1 MEATQAIVY
10 PQSHR
15 FTDCGE
21 EPMQSYEQ
29 IERNPKFQ
37 QLVSK
42 RKSLGWTL
50 SAATAQLIADQK
62 KQAFYFVFGH
72 HNFDS
77 FVDRDQGDQIKRL
90 IGKQPLKQ
98 FGMHKMRHIHR
109 LGAHIGGQAR
119 EHLIKRI
126 AQLVELARDIG
137 SDAQLIASAILR

>member
-50 SAATAQLIADQK
+50 SALMLIVYMGFILLVAYAPK
-62 KQAFYFVFGH
+62 
-72 HNFDS
+72 
-77 FVDRDQGDQIKRL
+77 L
-90 IGKQPLKQ
+90 
-98 FGMHKMRHIHR
+98 
-109 LGAHIGGQAR
+109 LGAAIGTGVMTVGVPVGLFVIVAAFILTGIYVNKANAEFDQLTR
-119 EHLIKRI
+119 EI
-126 AQLVELARDIG
+126 VEE
-137 SDAQLIASAILR
+137 SK